1 MFKNLACLCCENSV
15 NSKDD
20 KYKYKVKDTYDTSK
34 SQISN
39 KNPSVN
45 ETQIQH
51 QKIDLKDF
59 QVIRL
64 LGKGSFGKVVLVKRF
79 DSDKIYA
86 MKIINKNLINTQTK
100 VNHTKIE
107 RIILEK
113 LNHPFIAKLQYAFQQ
128 ENHLY
133 LITEFLQGG
142 DLFFHLTREKC
153 FKEVKVKFYAA
164 QIFLAIDYLHKNGY
178 IYRDLKPENI
188 LLDNKGYIKLT
199 DFGLCKLITNENI
212 NEKYTIC
219 GTLSY
224 IAPEILMGKSY
235 DYSVDWFSF
244 GVVIYVL
251 LCGEYPFESKKEP
264 KYDEKVYKQKVKYP
278 EKMSNE
284 AKDIISKLLEIK
296 PRKRL
301 GYNNSDEIK
310 NHEFFKDIDFEQ
322 IYLKKYKPIFKPN
335 LKGNLD
341 LKYFDINFLEDKDF
355 YTEDSS
361 EKNKND
367 GDEKNLDFGV
377 FKDFSFQKEETVDE
391 EEEESELY

>member
-20 KYKYKVKDTYDTSK
+20 KYIYKVKDTYDTSK

-199 DFGLCKLITNENI
+199 DFGLCKLVTNENI

-251 LCGEYPFESKKEP
+251 LCGEYPFESKKNQNMMK
-264 KYDEKVYKQKVKYP
+264 KYI
-278 EKMSNE
+278 N
-284 AKDIISKLLEIK
+284 
-296 PRKRL
+296 KRL
-301 GYNNSDEIK
+301 NI
-310 NHEFFKDIDFEQ
+310 
-322 IYLKKYKPIFKPN
+322 LKK
-335 LKGNLD
+335 
-341 LKYFDINFLEDKDF
+341 
-355 YTEDSS
+355 
-361 EKNKND
+361 
-367 GDEKNLDFGV
+367 
-377 FKDFSFQKEETVDE
+377 
-391 EEEESELY
+391 